1 MNATQ
6 QERKGQRMR
15 IAICAFTL
23 IAATAISALG
33 DDVTMTSKITLADG
47 TTSTAVSY
55 LSKDRVLMAHGNG
68 QESMIEA
75 ATGQMTSIDTKKKTY
90 YVTTREDLERIIAM
104 MQTQMNSPEMKR
116 AQRGMSADSDAD
128 MFSFN
133 VRKTGASRKIA
144 GLNCE
149 VWSVT
154 VGEVSNTEECMTNDL
169 AFPPQIWEM
178 YRKYSAQMSSGL
190 ASMAASGAKMQAKM
204 RDIKGYPLSTRTT
217 LNIMGHK
224 TVVGTEV
231 TDIRHGSIPSSAWA
245 IPAGYTKVDN
255 PMLKAL
261 ARKRS

>member
-6 QERKGQRMR
+6 ERKGKLMR
-15 IAICAFTL
+15 IAICAFTI
-23 IAATAISALG
+23 IAATTISALA
-33 DDVTMTSKITLADG
+33 DDITMTSKVTLADG

-55 LSKDRVLMAHGNG
+55 LSKDRVRMAHGNG
-68 QESMIEA
+68 KESMIEA

-90 YVTTREDLERIIAM
+90 YVTTREELERIIAM
-104 MQTQMNSPEMKR
+104 MQTSMNSPEMKR
-116 AQRGMSADSDAD
+116 AQAGKSADSDAD
-128 MFSFN
+128 MFDFN
-133 VRKTGASRKIA
+133 VKKTGASRKIA

-149 VWSVT
+149 VWNVSV
-154 VGEVSNTEECMTNDL
+154 GQVSNTEECMTNDL

-178 YRKYSAQMSSGL
+178 YRKYAAQMSSGL

-204 RDIKGYPLSTRTT
+204 REIKGYPLSTRTT
-217 LNIMGHK
+217 LDIMGHK

-255 PMLKAL
+255 PMMKAF
-261 ARKRS
+261 ARRR